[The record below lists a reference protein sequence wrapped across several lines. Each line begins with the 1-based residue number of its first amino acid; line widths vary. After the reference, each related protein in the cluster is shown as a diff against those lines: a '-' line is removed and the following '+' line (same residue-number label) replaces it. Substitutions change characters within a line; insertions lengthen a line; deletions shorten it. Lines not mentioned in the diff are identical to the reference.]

1 MPPQDPQIQPNA
13 TAAPPPAG
21 GVDLSAQIPP
31 SYAPSMA
38 PSTPPVA
45 PASSALQDA
54 LYEQLKAPQQS
65 VAAAPAVLPVV
76 PPPVQ
81 PPAAPLVT
89 PPVAQ
94 PAMASVNLGAAP
106 LAAEEQPLIPTIA
119 VAPSVSAPDPLDA
132 HLRSDEP
139 DPMIGFIDP
148 ALRQS
153 TPAATDIPLVGNQPD
168 GMPTV
173 GSAITPVAPSAA
185 APPVA
190 AEPAPLPPLPQG
202 GPDASVEAVPV
213 VAAAPAAAQA
223 YDPSLEVEAGAA
235 ASLYPAAPV
244 PLPMP
249 TNPLELD
256 GSPVA
261 QPVAPV
267 ADPIPPPAP
276 EPALAEVGPDPIAAP
291 SSLDY
296 ASTSTADPGAPPQID
311 LVTGLPIEQLPQI
324 QPTDSPPLQSMLD
337 DSSQAALDPLD
348 PYADPML
355 MSEGSMSSSE
365 SSGKGILFSVGIGAA
380 VLVFGIIVLAL
391 VLGKKPVTELSVD
404 TLSNNQTKTIE
415 ATITVP
421 DGYVA
426 IAKLCYE
433 FGLPVDNTVSTTDT
447 SCRIDAS
454 FGEQG
459 VSNIAI
465 VPFIEKYSSLDE
477 AVKDAKKTAGVT
489 AGNLTAER
497 EIVLGGND
505 AKEIVYNAGTQ
516 ATPLSKTLIV
526 VLPEDGEYKQGE
538 DAITSFGISMS
549 SNDSYSQAAV
559 ATLEATW
566 TWRK

>member
-1 MPPQDPQIQPNA
+1 MPPQDPQIPPNSA
-13 TAAPPPAG
+13 VTPPPPG

-38 PSTPPVA
+38 PAIPPAA
-45 PASSALQDA
+45 PAASSALQDA
-54 LYEQLKAPQQS
+54 LYEQLKVPQQP
-65 VAAAPAVLPVV
+65 APAAPA
-76 PPPVQ
+76 
-81 PPAAPLVT
+81 PAAPV
-89 PPVAQ
+89 PPVMPPPAQ
-94 PAMASVNLGAAP
+94 PVVTSVNPGSTP
-106 LAAEEQPLIPTIA
+106 LPASEEPLIPPLA
-119 VAPSVSAPDPLDA
+119 VASSGAVPDPLDA
-132 HLRSDEP
+132 HLQSDEP

-148 ALRQS
+148 ALRQA
-153 TPAATDIPLVGNQPD
+153 TPAESDIPLVGSQPV

-173 GSAITPVAPSAA
+173 GSPITPVAPAAELPSLAA
-185 APPVA
+185 AT
-190 AEPAPLPPLPQG
+190 APLPSVPPSPQAD
-202 GPDASVEAVPV
+202 PTSLAQPAPAVSP
-213 VAAAPAAAQA
+213 APAAAQA
-223 YDPSLEVEAGAA
+223 YDPSLEVATGSIPSSSPVA
-235 ASLYPAAPV
+235 PA

-256 GSPVA
+256 GSPVL
-261 QPVAPV
+261 QPAVPEP
-267 ADPIPPPAP
+267 DPIAPTIP
-276 EPALAEVGPDPIAAP
+276 EPAPAEVGPDPIAAP

-296 ASTSTADPGAPPQID
+296 TSAAAVDPGAPPRID
-311 LVTGLPIEQLPQI
+311 LVTGLPIDQLPQM
-324 QPTDSPPLQSMLD
+324 QPTDNPPLQSMLD

-365 SSGKGILFSVGIGAA
+365 SSGKSILFSVGIGAA

-426 IAKLCYE
+426 IAKQCYE

-459 VSNIAI
+459 VSNVAI
-465 VPFIEKYSSLDE
+465 VPFIEKYENLDE
-477 AVKDAKKTAGVT
+477 AVKAAKKTTGVT
-489 AGNLTAER
+489 ASNQTAER
-497 EIVLGGND
+497 DIVLGGND

-516 ATPLSKTLIV
+516 AAPLSKTLIV
-526 VLPEDGEYKQGE
+526 VLPEDGAYKQG
-538 DAITSFGISMS
+538 DDVITSFGISMS